1 MLVRPHGRHQ
11 SALNFEPRI
20 VGMMKNAEVAV
31 SAFAVQVVLPIFVLV
46 KLHTPLHK
54 RFDGIGR
61 IAHNVFHGGQVRNV
75 VASHYRVV
83 DVLFKI
89 VYVKVGYCG
98 HSALR
103 FGRVS
108 FVQSCFA
115 HKGNL
120 PLSAFCHTQC
130 VTHACYTAADNKEVE
145 LLYHK
150 CFILILIK

>member
-11 SALNFEPRI
+11 SALNFEPGI

-31 SAFAVQVVLPIFVLV
+31 SAFAVQVVLPIFVLI
-46 KLHTPLHK
+46 KLHAPLHK
-54 RFDGIGR
+54 RFDGIGC

-75 VASHYRVV
+75 VAGNHRVV

-89 VYVKVGYCG
+89 VYVKVGYG
-98 HSALR
+98 RHSALR

-120 PLSAFCHTQC
+120 PFSAFCHTQC

-150 CFILILIK
+150 CFVLILIK